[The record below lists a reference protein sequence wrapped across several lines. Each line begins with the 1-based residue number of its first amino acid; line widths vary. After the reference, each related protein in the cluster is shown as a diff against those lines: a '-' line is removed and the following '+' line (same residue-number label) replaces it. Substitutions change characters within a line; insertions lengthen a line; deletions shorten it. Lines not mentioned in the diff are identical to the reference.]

1 MKRGREEDKVSGPLF
16 PRLHV
21 NDADKGGPR
30 APPRNKMAL
39 YEQFSIPSQRFT
51 SSSSSTLTFSS
62 RHGSSSAPSI
72 SSNQGFGPERSS
84 SSSFY
89 MRPQIPPA
97 LSGERSQ
104 NDMPRV
110 ASTPR
115 KSSMEKSEEEDFRV
129 PIYVQSSTRDC
140 LVAERK
146 TTPSSDSRN
155 FEENGRNLG
164 DISEDIVIR
173 TDTSDQ
179 DHDDGNLR
187 SSGSSGSTD
196 KIHSSEDGTADRA
209 IGDDASGTLMV
220 DSGEG
225 MDGYNPDNLVGLL
238 GLKHFWKA
246 RRAIVNQQRV
256 FALQVFELHRLMNV
270 QKLLAESPH
279 VLLEDASS
287 FHGSSNAP
295 VKSQPVDSL
304 VKPIDPKVNETQ
316 PMERNKASQSE
327 EERGGGEVAPPI
339 PLPILPPPGPAM
351 SGSKAGPWPVHV
363 AGNQWLF
370 PVMSAT
376 EGLVY
381 KPFYKPENMVLLP
394 PPYSL
399 PPPLSGSVVE
409 QANFFSGV
417 HVSPCDRLRLGETD
431 LQSSTAS
438 SAVSRTAAVGI
449 GDNPARVIKVVPRN
463 PKSASESAVR
473 IFQTIQKERQGYDPL

>member
-72 SSNQGFGPERSS
+72 SSNQGCGQERSS

-89 MRPQIPPA
+89 MRPQIPPS

-104 NDMPRV
+104 NDMPRA
-110 ASTPR
+110 ASTVR
-115 KSSMEKSEEEDFRV
+115 KPSMEKSEEEDFRV

-155 FEENGRNLG
+155 FKKNGQNPG
-164 DISEDIVIR
+164 DLSEDIVIR
-173 TDTSDQ
+173 TDTSSDQ

-196 KIHSSEDGTADRA
+196 KIPSSEDGAADRL

-225 MDGYNPDNLVGLL
+225 MDVYNPDNLVGLI

-246 RRAIVNQQRV
+246 RRAMVNQQRV
-256 FALQVFELHRLMNV
+256 VALQIFELHRLMNV

-279 VLLEDASS
+279 LLLEDPSS

-295 VKSQPVDSL
+295 LKSQPVDSL

-316 PMERNKASQSE
+316 AMEGNKASQPE
-327 EERGGGEVAPPI
+327 EERGSGEVAPPV
-339 PLPILPPPGPAM
+339 PPPPGPAM
-351 SGSKAGPWPVHV
+351 SDSKAGPWPVHV

-370 PVMSAT
+370 PVMSPT

-381 KPFYKPENMVLLP
+381 KPFYKPQNMVLLP

-409 QANFFSGV
+409 QGNFIPGG
-417 HVSPCDRLRLGETD
+417 HVSSCDRLRLREND

-449 GDNPARVIKVVPRN
+449 GDSPARVIKVVPRN

>member
-1 MKRGREEDKVSGPLF
+1 MKRGRDEDKVFGPLF

-21 NDADKGGPR
+21 NDADQGGPR

-39 YEQFSIPSQRFT
+39 YEQFSIPSQRFS

-62 RHGSSSAPSI
+62 RRGSSSAPSI
-72 SSNQGFGPERSS
+72 SSHQGCGQERSS
-84 SSSFY
+84 STSFY
-89 MRPQIPPA
+89 MRPQIPPS
-97 LSGERSQ
+97 LSRERP
-104 NDMPRV
+104 D
-110 ASTPR
+110 ATAR
-115 KSSMEKSEEEDFRV
+115 KPSMEKSEEEDFRV
-129 PIYVQSSTRDC
+129 PIYVQSSIKDC
-140 LVAERK
+140 LAAERK
-146 TTPSSDSRN
+146 TTPGSDSRN
-155 FEENGRNLG
+155 FKKNGRDPG
-164 DISEDIVIR
+164 DPSEDVVVG
-173 TDTSDQ
+173 TDTSSDQ

-196 KIHSSEDGTADRA
+196 KIPSAEDGATDCS
-209 IGDDASGTLMV
+209 IGDDAF
-220 DSGEG
+220 GEG
-225 MDGYNPDNLVGLL
+225 MDACNPDNLVGLI

-246 RRAIVNQQRV
+246 RRAMVNQQRV

-279 VLLEDASS
+279 LLLEDASS

-304 VKPIDPKVNETQ
+304 VKHIDPEVKETQ
-316 PMERNKASQSE
+316 PVERNKTPPPE
-327 EERGGGEVAPPI
+327 EEREGGEAAPPV
-339 PLPILPPPGPAM
+339 PPPPWPAM
-351 SGSKAGPWPVHV
+351 SDSKAGPWPVHV

-370 PVMSAT
+370 PVMSPT

-381 KPFYKPENMVLLP
+381 KPFYKPQNMVLLP

-409 QANFFSGV
+409 QGTFISGG
-417 HVSPCDRLRLGETD
+417 HMASCDRPRLGENAV
-431 LQSSTAS
+431 QSSTAS
-438 SAVSRTAAVGI
+438 SAVSRTAAVGV
-449 GDNPARVIKVVPRN
+449 GDSPARVIKVVPRN